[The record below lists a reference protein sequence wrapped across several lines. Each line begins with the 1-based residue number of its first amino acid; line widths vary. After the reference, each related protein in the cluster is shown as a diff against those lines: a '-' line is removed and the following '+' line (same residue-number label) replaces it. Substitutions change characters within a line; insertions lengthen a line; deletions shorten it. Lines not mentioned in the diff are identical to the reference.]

1 MNLTRR
7 ASASII
13 TYPVVSV
20 LLHSFTLLFF
30 LSFRSWLA
38 TAVQQP
44 VVVNRTLAPLS
55 NLFYAYPRVQAHLRR
70 TIDYYLTKG
79 SLPTFAQLQS

>member
-1 MNLTRR
+1 M
-7 ASASII
+7 SE
-13 TYPVVSV
+13 
-20 LLHSFTLLFF
+20 
-30 LSFRSWLA
+30 SFRKNTESFAVYQPPVAQIPGKTDWQSWLA

-44 VVVNRTLAPLS
+44 VVVNRTLAPLT

-70 TIDYYLTKG
+70 TIDYYLAKG